1 MVAQYTVTGTLSDQK
16 TVILDE
22 PVSLPSGRVRIT
34 MERLSDATFWRGLT
48 LAELAEV
55 QGVTPIQTLDDLW
68 GDLWPKEESVDEFI
82 ETIRQWRHEE
92 VDL

>member
-34 MERLSDATFWRGLT
+34 MERLSDATFWRSLT
-48 LAELAEV
+48 LTELAEV

-68 GDLWPKEESVDEFI
+68 GDFWPEEE
-82 ETIRQWRHEE
+82 
-92 VDL
+92 